1 MLKEKR
7 KTVTVL
13 PTTNNTILDEEIYIE
28 PIYIKATRACELFDL
43 SRSTVNKYLQEAE
56 EDEKY
61 RNKISIAVAQNIL
74 LVNIRVF
81 EEFLRSKHKKFL

>member
-1 MLKEKR
+1 MLKENR

-13 PTTNNTILDEEIYIE
+13 PSKQNTILDEEIFIE

-56 EDEKY
+56 EDDKY
-61 RNKISIAVAQNIL
+61 RNRISIAVAQNIL

>member
-1 MLKEKR
+1 MIKDKQNV
-7 KTVTVL
+7 VTVL
-13 PTTNNTILDEEIYIE
+13 PSNQNTILDEEIYIE

-56 EDEKY
+56 EDERY
-61 RNKISIAVAQNIL
+61 RNRISIAVAQNIL

-81 EEFLRSKHKKFL
+81 EEFLKSKHKKFL

>member
-7 KTVTVL
+7 KTVTAL

-61 RNKISIAVAQNIL
+61 RNRISIAVAQNIL

-81 EEFLRSKHKKFL
+81 EEFLKSKHKKFL

>member
-1 MLKEKR
+1 MLKEKI

-13 PTTNNTILDEEIYIE
+13 PITNNTILDEEIYIE

-43 SRSTVNKYLQEAE
+43 SGSTVNKYLQEAE
-56 EDEKY
+56 EDEQY